1 MSTVQ
6 RLIVAVFDDNTQAEQ
21 AANALQ
27 DAGFGPDQLRF
38 AGSAGSTDSLGEK
51 IKSLFTGQRA
61 GSAYDDLVNLGVS
74 SDDASYYQ
82 QQYEAGHS
90 ILAVMAGDRMQDA
103 TSILTR
109 YGGYSAANRGVTQT
123 TDYAGGGAT
132 QTANYASTG
141 VQDTETTDYGV
152 GSGTTQT
159 TNYADMDLQDTTV
172 EGEQAI
178 KLREEQLR
186 VQKQP
191 VETGE
196 ARLRKEVVS
205 EQQTINVPVTRE
217 EVYIERR
224 PGSGQ
229 PSDTPIGEGETY
241 RVPVR
246 EEQVTVDKQPFVRE
260 EVALGKR
267 QVQDTQRVSDTVR
280 REEARVEQSGDVNV
294 QGSNVQD
301 IDQTDTTTP

>member
-1 MSTVQ
+1 MTTAQ
-6 RLIVAVFDDNTQAEQ
+6 RMVVAVFDDNTQAEQ
-21 AANALQ
+21 AAYELQ
-27 DAGFGPDQLRF
+27 NAGFSPDQLRF
-38 AGSAGSTDSLGEK
+38 AGSGGSTGGLGEK
-51 IKSLFTGQRA
+51 IKSLFTGQKTGA
-61 GSAYDDLVNLGVS
+61 AYDDLVNMGVS
-74 SDDASYYQ
+74 PDDASYYQ

-103 TSILTR
+103 TDILAR

-123 TDYAGGGAT
+123 TGYAA
-132 QTANYASTG
+132 
-141 VQDTETTDYGV
+141 

-159 TNYADMDLQDTTV
+159 TDYTTTDVQDTTT

-196 ARLRKEVVS
+196 ARLRKDVVT
-205 EQQTINVPVTRE
+205 EQKSVDVPVTRE
-217 EVYIERR
+217 EVYVERR

-246 EEQVTVDKQPFVRE
+246 EEQVTVEKQPFVRE
-260 EVALGKR
+260 EVSLGKR
-267 QVQDTQRVSDTVR
+267 QVQDTKQVSDTVR
-280 REEARVEQSGDVNV
+280 REEARVERTGDVNV

-301 IDQTDTTTP
+301 IPDQPDTTTP